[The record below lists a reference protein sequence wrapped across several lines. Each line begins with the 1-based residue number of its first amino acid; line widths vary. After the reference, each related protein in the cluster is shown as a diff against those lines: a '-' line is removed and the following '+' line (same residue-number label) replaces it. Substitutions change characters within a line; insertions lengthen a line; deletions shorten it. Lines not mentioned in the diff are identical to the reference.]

1 MTPTP
6 TTTPSTALPQG
17 GGERGGRATVRE
29 MGLRDGLQ
37 SIKAIMPTATKLEWI
52 RRARA
57 AGIAEIEV
65 ASFVPPKLLPQMAD
79 AVQVVAGAREIE
91 GLTVAALVPNLKG
104 AERAVEA
111 GAMKLNYVLSVSESH
126 NQSNVRRSVADSV
139 ADFARVVEFCRG
151 VDPARRPRV
160 CGGLATAFGCTIEG
174 DVSEARVVGLAATL
188 AQQGAD
194 EIVVADTVGY
204 GNPAAVRRVFRA
216 VRDAVGALPV
226 GAHFHDTRG
235 VGLANVVAAI
245 DAGIMRFDA
254 STGGFGGCPY
264 APGANGNI
272 VMEDLVFLLE
282 SMGHATGVDL
292 QRLLQVREFVEASLP
307 GEQFH
312 GALRRAG
319 LPRNFAHA

>member
-1 MTPTP
+1 M
-6 TTTPSTALPQG
+6 Q
-17 GGERGGRATVRE
+17 ATLRE

-37 SIKAIMPTATKLEWI
+37 SIRAIMPTATKLEWI

-57 AGIAEIEV
+57 AGIPEIEV

-79 AVQVVAGAREIE
+79 AAEVVSGACAVE
-91 GLTVAALVPNLKG
+91 GLTVAALVPNLRG
-104 AERAVEA
+104 AERAVQA
-111 GAMKLNYVLSVSESH
+111 GAMKLTYVLSVSESH
-126 NQSNVRRSVADSV
+126 NQSNVRRSVVDSV
-139 ADFARVVEFCRG
+139 NDFARVVELCRG
-151 VDPARRPRV
+151 VDAARRPRV

-174 DVSEARVVGLAATL
+174 RVAESRVVELAATL
-188 AQQGAD
+188 AGHGAD

-204 GNPAAVRRVFRA
+204 GNPAAVRRVFGE
-216 VRDAVGALPV
+216 VRKAVGGLPV

-235 VGLANVVAAI
+235 VGLANVVAAL
-245 DAGIMRFDA
+245 DVGVTRFDA

-264 APGANGNI
+264 APGASGNI

-282 SMGHATGVDL
+282 SMGYATGVDL
-292 QRLLQVREFVEASLP
+292 ERLLEVRAFVEASLP

>member
-1 MTPTP
+1 MTPSTA
-6 TTTPSTALPQG
+6 TTPSTALPQG
-17 GGERGGRATVRE
+17 GGKGGGIATVRE

-37 SIKAIMPTATKLEWI
+37 SIKAIMPTATQLEWV
-52 RRARA
+52 RRAFE
-57 AGIAEIEV
+57 AGIREIEV

-79 AVQVVAGAREIE
+79 AAEVVAGARAHA

-151 VDPARRPRV
+151 VEAARRPRV

-174 DVSEARVVGLAATL
+174 AVSESRVTELAATL
-188 AQQGAD
+188 AAQGAD

-204 GNPAAVRRVFRA
+204 GNPAAVRRVF
-216 VRDAVGALPV
+216 DAVLKVVGTLPV

-235 VGLANVVAAI
+235 LGLANVVAAL
-245 DAGIMRFDA
+245 DAGVTRFDA

-264 APGANGNI
+264 APGASGNV

-292 QRLLQVREFVEASLP
+292 ERLLAVRAFVESSLP

-312 GALRRAG
+312 GAIPRAG
-319 LPRNFAHA
+319 LPRSFLHA